1 MNYLTG
7 VVNRYE
13 SEKKM
18 CPHLRMI
25 VIYTGDIKREE
36 VTENYDVGAVRLV
49 IEPAFLS
56 EVDGDGIFRRLKE
69 KVERGEPLSDQE
81 QMEFCIFPLTY
92 RKKEEKA
99 ERIREA
105 VRLAA
110 RIADREQQIFV
121 LAGIMTFTDKVI
133 DEETADQIRKVIKM
147 TKIGMLFE
155 KEKEEAVMEERR
167 KTEEECKKKEEA
179 EKRLRE
185 ERKKAEKRSE
195 EERRKI
201 LKEQTEERKKSAIE
215 MLRDE
220 LPVAKIVRY
229 SGLDMATVTE
239 LAQSIL

>member
-1 MNYLTG
+1 MQNDESIGIPDAMSAAAEDLELTQTS
-7 VVNRYE
+7 RE
-13 SEKKM
+13 SDQILKSDVEIACQNK
-18 CPHLRMI
+18 
-25 VIYTGDIKREE
+25 DISSKFF
-36 VTENYDVGAVRLV
+36 TE
-49 IEPAFLS
+49 
-56 EVDGDGIFRRLKE
+56 RLKE
-69 KVERGEPLSDQE
+69 KVESGEPLSDEE

-105 VRLAA
+105 VKLAA
-110 RIADREQQIFV
+110 RIVDREQQIFV

-147 TKIGMLFE
+147 TKIGLLFE

-167 KTEEECKKKEEA
+167 KTEEERKKKEEA
-179 EKRLRE
+179 EKRLKE

-220 LPVAKIVRY
+220 LPVAKIARY

-239 LAQSIL
+239 LAQSIS